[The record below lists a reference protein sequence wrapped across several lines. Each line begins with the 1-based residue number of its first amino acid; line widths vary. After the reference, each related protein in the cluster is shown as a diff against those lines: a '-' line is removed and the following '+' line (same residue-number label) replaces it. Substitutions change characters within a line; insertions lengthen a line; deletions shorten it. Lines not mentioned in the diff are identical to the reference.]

1 MINLDR
7 LFKLRLVVARMG
19 EMDNARW
26 WNTKGQLGR
35 LGAMA
40 LRRGFAR
47 TYPFAQARA
56 VFAVAAQRCAE
67 VFDPPASATLWKL
80 PAETE
85 DAFEQRWHHWLEES
99 AQWLPLFEE
108 VAALR
113 GENLLDAL
121 RELGLVS
128 ESDLAHYP
136 HLRRSAQGAA
146 VALPSRYEPT
156 DAVITQLALG
166 FARGEPGNPAIP
178 YARHD
183 G

>member
-7 LFKLRLVVARMG
+7 LLKLRLVVARMG

-26 WNTKGQLGR
+26 WNTNGQLGR

-40 LRRGFAR
+40 LRRGFPR

-85 DAFEQRWHHWLEES
+85 DAFEQRWHHWLEDTT
-99 AQWLPLFEE
+99 AWQPFFEK
-108 VAALR
+108 VAALK
-113 GENLLDAL
+113 GENLLEAL
-121 RELGLVS
+121 REFELIA
-128 ESDLAHYP
+128 ESDLVTYAN
-136 HLRRSAQGAA
+136 LRRSAQGLA

-156 DAVITQLALG
+156 DALITQLALG
-166 FARGEPGNPAIP
+166 FSRGEPGNPAIP
-178 YARHD
+178 YARLD